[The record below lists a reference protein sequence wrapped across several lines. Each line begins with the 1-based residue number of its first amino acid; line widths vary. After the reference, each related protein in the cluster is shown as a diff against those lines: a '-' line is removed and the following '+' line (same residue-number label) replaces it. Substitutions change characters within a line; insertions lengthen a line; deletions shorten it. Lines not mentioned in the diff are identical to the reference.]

1 VTQQMATLVNQKKN
15 LDMQVQYYNN
25 MSAMKMM
32 AGASSM
38 ASAGS
43 VLGGGGHFAVNFN
56 VSEG

>member
-1 VTQQMATLVNQKKN
+1 MATLVNQKKN